1 MKHKKLSRKK
11 LLVWISF
18 ILLFL
23 LIVVSLDAFWEIRKI
38 STGTLWHIPSKIYS
52 DVTWIRQGVDTKR
65 IGLEQRLRRLR
76 YRLVEDV
83 KFPGEY
89 SKSNNEM
96 TIYLHPFDYPD
107 GKFDGLMI
115 KVKLKN
121 TTVRDII
128 RADTAQRIKEIML
141 EPEVIAQI
149 FGEGYEDRLMIGLD
163 ECPQNLIDAVICT
176 EDKRFFHHFGID
188 IPSIIRAIFVN
199 IEHKKIVEGGSTITQ
214 QLIKNMFLTTKRS
227 IFRKMKEAWMAF
239 IMEMIY
245 TKEDILQMYINEIY
259 MGQSGHVSI
268 HGMARAARLYF
279 DKDISKITLDEAATL
294 AGIIRAP
301 NSYSPYTHP
310 NRAIARR
317 DTVLELMWR
326 EDKITKEVYEEA
338 IKEPLDV
345 VPINTRKRQAP
356 YFVDYLLACI
366 EDQYSRQCLTRGG
379 YHIFTTIDMHMQFMA
394 GTMLSHS
401 MESIVRRKGLDI
413 EGATV
418 ICDPKTG
425 EIKAMVGGG
434 NYAKTQFNRA
444 TQMSRQIGSLIK
456 PIIYYTALRRGYTLA
471 TFIQDTPVTVPLE
484 DGDTWT
490 PANFD
495 GLSHGSIMLIDALA
509 HSYNMAT
516 VRVGMKIG
524 IDNIRAEIKKVLPA
538 CKINKNPSILLGAI
552 ELSPLDVAMFYSAFA
567 NMGFALKPSAI
578 KAITTEDEIIIHKE
592 DHKPGQG
599 ILDSDVLF
607 LVNTALNRVVTSGT
621 AKNSDMYDMP
631 SGVCGKTGTT
641 DGLRDSWFVG
651 FTPDIVVVVWLGNDG
666 FKPIGLTGA
675 TGAMPVAAMILGAI
689 ESPEEWARPADIV
702 LCRIDPSNGKLASR
716 LSRNAEILP
725 YIGGT
730 QPTEVS
736 TENLPGIFKLF
747 KSLFD

>member
-1 MKHKKLSRKK
+1 MENKTLSRKK
-11 LLVWISF
+11 LFVWISF

-52 DVTWIRQGVDTKR
+52 DVTWIRQGVDTER

-89 SKSNNEM
+89 GKSNNEM

-107 GKFDGLMI
+107 SKFDGLMI

-121 TTVRDII
+121 ATVEDII
-128 RADTAQRIKEIML
+128 RADTAKRIKEIRL

-149 FGEGYEDRLMIGLD
+149 FGEGYEDRLMIDLD
-163 ECPQNLIDAVICT
+163 ECPRNLIDAVICT

-199 IEHKKIVEGGSTITQ
+199 IEHGKIVEGGSTITQ
-214 QLIKNMFLTTKRS
+214 QLIKNMFLTSKRS

-394 GTMLSHS
+394 ETMISHS

-444 TQMSRQIGSLIK
+444 TQMKRQIGSLIK
-456 PIIYYTALRRGYTLA
+456 PIIYYTALRRGYTIS
-471 TFIQDTPVTVPLE
+471 TFIQDAPVTVTLE

-516 VRVGMKIG
+516 VRMGMKIG
-524 IDNIRAEIKKVLPA
+524 VDNIRAEIKKVLPA

-578 KAITTEDEIIIHKE
+578 KAITTEDETIIHKE
-592 DHKPGQG
+592 DHKPGQE
-599 ILDSDVLF
+599 ILDSDVIF

-621 AKNSDMYDMP
+621 AKRSDMYDMP

-689 ESPEEWARPADIV
+689 ESPRQWARPADIV
-702 LCRIDPSNGKLASR
+702 LCRIDPSNGKLAS
-716 LSRNAEILP
+716 LGSRNAEILP
-725 YIGGT
+725 YIKGT

-736 TENLPGIFKLF
+736 QKDVPRVLRFF
-747 KSLFD
+747 KSLFK